1 MFNSWA
7 GRVAGL
13 SARAGLW
20 LRTSCFLSPPPSQQ
34 HQPNF
39 RHYFFSNAKAKMLE
53 PDLRVNSQVSMP
65 DGKNVAA
72 SEKEVER
79 EMSRTKRRPDRM
91 QATERAVKIQRFQGQ
106 TRSRESGIIRQDV
119 KRKTCQGE
127 RVPRDGT
134 VNDRYRQVVR
144 LCSYRLSLF
153 FIAFAPSETSATRL
167 ARTLLV

>member
-1 MFNSWA
+1 MGWSR
-7 GRVAGL
+7 GRSVCTRRTLATNFLLLVTASVTAASTKL
-13 SARAGLW
+13 SSL
-20 LRTSCFLSPPPSQQ
+20 
-34 HQPNF
+34 
-39 RHYFFSNAKAKMLE
+39 FFSNAKAKMLE

-127 RVPRDGT
+127 IVPRDGT